1 MKRYMIVLAAMLV
14 VLGGASGALAA
25 TLTPTVLATGT
36 VKDTCSTP
44 TNGTITFTIDPS
56 GSGTLTPQSTDPGN
70 TSPTVMCTNGQP
82 HVVACT
88 SGHGSKLTIGND
100 GLTDPIAYSI
110 TGCASPLTGAGF
122 TTATSI
128 PLGLSIAQ
136 AAYQNAKV
144 GAHADTITV
153 TITY

>member
-1 MKRYMIVLAAMLV
+1 MKQSAAVLAAILIVLV
-14 VLGGASGALAA
+14 GASGALAS
-25 TLTPTVLATGT
+25 TLTPTLTATGT

-44 TNGTITFTIDPS
+44 TNGTITFNIDPS
-56 GSGTLTPQSTDPGN
+56 GSGTLTPQSTDAGN
-70 TSPTVMCTNGQP
+70 TSPTVMCTTGQP
-82 HVVACT
+82 HTVACS
-88 SGHGSKLTIGND
+88 SGHGSQLTIGND
-100 GLTDPIAYSI
+100 GLTDPIAYTI
-110 TGCASPLTGAGF
+110 TGCATPLTGAGF

-136 AAYQNAKV
+136 AAYQNAKA